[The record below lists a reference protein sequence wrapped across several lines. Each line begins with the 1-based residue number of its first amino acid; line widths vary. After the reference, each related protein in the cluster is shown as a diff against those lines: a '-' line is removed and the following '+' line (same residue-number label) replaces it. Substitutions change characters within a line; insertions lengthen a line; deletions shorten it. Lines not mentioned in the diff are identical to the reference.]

1 MKEVVSAAIV
11 KTEDECVKNSGR
23 VGGNGECSG
32 MPTPPAS
39 TVEGVLVEPMAEFDE
54 IVYSLHYFS

>member
-1 MKEVVSAAIV
+1 MKEVVSATIV
-11 KTEDECVKNSGR
+11 KTEGECVKNSGR
-23 VGGNGECSG
+23 GDGNGDCSG

-39 TVEGVLVEPMAEFDE
+39 TVKEVLVEPMAEFDE